1 MANNLIAQKILDKM
15 VNEWDQETLEIIPDP
30 FITKLQVKEYELL
43 SLLENLKYRTY
54 LQFDLLMDL
63 TAVDYLDHFTLIYV
77 LYSSRLGHRVMVR
90 CDVPREK
97 NRVISAVNLYS
108 AADILEREVFD
119 LMGIDF
125 VGHPNLKRLILA
137 DDFVGHPLR
146 KDYKMGSGR
155 VDNA

>member
-1 MANNLIAQKILDKM
+1 MANNFIAQKILDKM
-15 VNEWDQETLEIIPDP
+15 ANEWDQETLEIIPDP

-54 LQFDLLMDL
+54 LQLDLLMDL

-108 AADILEREVFD
+108 AADILEREVYD

-125 VGHPNLKRLILA
+125 VGHPNLKRLILS
-137 DDFVGHPLR
+137 DGFVGHPLR
-146 KDYKMGSGR
+146 KDYKTGSGR